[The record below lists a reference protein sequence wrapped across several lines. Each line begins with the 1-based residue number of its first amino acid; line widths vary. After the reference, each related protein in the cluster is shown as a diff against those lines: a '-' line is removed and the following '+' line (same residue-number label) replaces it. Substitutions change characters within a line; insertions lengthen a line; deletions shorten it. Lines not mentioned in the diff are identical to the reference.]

1 MGENKGIQYFSFK
14 INKKILQP
22 DGGLSDEAV
31 LWLVTEQLNKKQ
43 EHCNIV
49 LVNKNSFLDVTT
61 IGVQS
66 TQIMESEK
74 QEPSCDKF
82 KEILN
87 SDSVEIVKC
96 GEIGAK
102 PTTSLYETLKVYD
115 VRYNKKLSFTEYIG
129 VQERLN
135 GGRPLC

>member
-49 LVNKNSFLDVTT
+49 L
-61 IGVQS
+61 G